1 MRTQY
6 RVKFGTHIKM
16 GTTNAQTSSRHS
28 HDEIHSGG
36 SSIDTFFAETVILVT
51 GATGFLGKAL
61 LEKLLR
67 SCPRVA
73 TIFVLIRPK
82 KNQSIEER
90 FKELLENPVFDRIR
104 SEFPDALNKI
114 FPVKGDVGMPELG
127 LQPEDKDMLIQQVNI
142 VFHGAATV
150 RFNEPLKVA
159 VNLNTRGTDR
169 MLDLCRRMTNLI
181 SVIHVS
187 TAYSNADRREIEESI
202 YTTEIKPYTVIDIC
216 ENLDDET
223 IGIIEK
229 KLVGNHPNTYTLT
242 KGLAEQI
249 VLSKGSG
256 LPIAIVRPSIVCAA
270 YQEPFPGWVDN
281 VCGITGIM
289 TEIGRGTIR
298 SIVCNANLIVDV
310 IPVDFVV
317 DTLICASW
325 YNAMQRTDTIRI
337 YNCTSSALHP
347 ITWREFGCLTKK
359 HAIESPSKYVMWY
372 PDFTFRTNK
381 FIHTI
386 IVAMLHFLPAF
397 IVDLVLR
404 VRGYKPIMM
413 KITKRFE
420 RAAKTGEFFAV
431 NEWKFCADNMTKLV
445 KFVRASGHCNDFN
458 VDIRNLDWDAYLH
471 QYMLGIRKYILK
483 DNPDTLNNARSRLWR
498 LYWMHKLTK
507 IFSIFVLLRM
517 IKCAGR

>member
-1 MRTQY
+1 
-6 RVKFGTHIKM
+6 M
-16 GTTNAQTSSRHS
+16 GTTNAQTNSEHAPDEVHSR
-28 HDEIHSGG
+28 GTL
-36 SSIDTFFAETVILVT
+36 IDTFFAETVILVT

-73 TIFVLIRPK
+73 AIFVLIRPK
-82 KNQSIEER
+82 KSRSIEER
-90 FKELLENPVFDRIR
+90 CKELLENPVFDRIR
-104 SEFPDALNKI
+104 SEFPGALNKI
-114 FPVKGDVGMPELG
+114 IPVKGDIGMPELG
-127 LQPEDKDMLIQQVNI
+127 LELEDKNMLTQQVNI
-142 VFHGAATV
+142 VFHSAATV

-169 MLDLCRRMTNLI
+169 MLDLCRHMTNLI

-187 TAYSNADRREIEESI
+187 TAYSNADRREIGESV
-202 YTTEIKPYTVIDIC
+202 YTTDIKPYTVIDMC

-229 KLVGNHPNTYTLT
+229 RLIGNHPNTYTLT

-270 YQEPFPGWVDN
+270 YQEPYPGWIDN

-298 SIVCNANLIVDV
+298 SIVCNANLVVDV

-325 YNAMQRTDTIRI
+325 HNVVQRNDTIRI
-337 YNCTSSALHP
+337 YNCTSSTLHP
-347 ITWREFGCLTKK
+347 ITWREFGYLTKK
-359 HAIESPSKYVMWY
+359 HAIESPSRYVMWY
-372 PDFTFRTNK
+372 PNFTFRTNK
-381 FIHTI
+381 FIHFI
-386 IVAMLHFLPAF
+386 IVTMCHFLPAF
-397 IVDLVLR
+397 IIDLILR
-404 VRGYKPIMM
+404 VKGCKPIMM

-420 RAAKTGEFFAV
+420 HAAKNGEFFAM
-431 NEWKFCADNMTKLV
+431 NEWKFCVDNMTKLV
-445 KFVRASGHCNDFN
+445 KFVRASGNCDDFN
-458 VDIRNLDWDAYLH
+458 IDIKSLDWDTYLH

-483 DNPDTLNNARSRLWR
+483 DNPDTLNNARSRLSK
-498 LYWMHKLTK
+498 LYWMHKLNK
-507 IFSIFVLLRM
+507 ICSIFVLLGM
-517 IKCAGR
+517 LKCISR